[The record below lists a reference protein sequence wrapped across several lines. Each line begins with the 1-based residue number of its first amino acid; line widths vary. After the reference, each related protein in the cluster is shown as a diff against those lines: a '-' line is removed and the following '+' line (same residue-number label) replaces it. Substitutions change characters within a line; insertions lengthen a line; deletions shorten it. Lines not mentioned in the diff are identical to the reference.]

1 MLTEVFLSF
10 VVSSGIA
17 CLLALAQYIFK
28 SKCDTVECCCIKIH
42 RAVELESPDPLREIE
57 LPNPLQRQPS
67 VQTTTQT
74 RGPSLDSLLK
84 K

>member
-1 MLTEVFLSF
+1 MVLSEVFLSF

-42 RAVELESPDPLREIE
+42 RAVELETNDPTNSVE
-57 LPNPLQRQPS
+57 LPNPIQRREP
-67 VQTTTQT
+67 
-74 RGPSLDSLLK
+74 RGPSLDSLINK

>member
-42 RAVELESPDPLREIE
+42 RAVELETAEQLREIE
-57 LPNPLQRQPS
+57 LPNPLQRRTTTEQPS
-67 VQTTTQT
+67 
-74 RGPSLDSLLK
+74 RGPSIDSLIK
-84 K
+84 KG

>member
-1 MLTEVFLSF
+1 MKLSEVFLSF

-42 RAVELESPDPLREIE
+42 RAVELETIDQTGAIE
-57 LPNPLQRQPS
+57 LPPPMQRREP
-67 VQTTTQT
+67 
-74 RGPSLDSLLK
+74 RGPSLDSLIK
-84 K
+84 KG

>member
-42 RAVELESPDPLREIE
+42 RQVQFETNEDISQIE
-57 LPNPLQRQPS
+57 LPPPLKPKLKKS
-67 VQTTTQT
+67 V
-74 RGPSLDSLLK
+74 SLDSILRK
-84 K
+84 

>member
-42 RAVELESPDPLREIE
+42 RAVELESTEQLREIE
-57 LPNPLQRQPS
+57 LPNPLQRRTTTEQPS
-67 VQTTTQT
+67 
-74 RGPSLDSLLK
+74 RGPSLDTLVK
-84 K
+84 KG

>member
-1 MLTEVFLSF
+1 MLSEVFLSF

-42 RAVELESPDPLREIE
+42 RAVELETTELREIE
-57 LPNPLQRQPS
+57 IPNPLQR
-67 VQTTTQT
+67 TTTGQQS
-74 RGPSLDSLLK
+74 RGPSLDSLVK
-84 K
+84 KG